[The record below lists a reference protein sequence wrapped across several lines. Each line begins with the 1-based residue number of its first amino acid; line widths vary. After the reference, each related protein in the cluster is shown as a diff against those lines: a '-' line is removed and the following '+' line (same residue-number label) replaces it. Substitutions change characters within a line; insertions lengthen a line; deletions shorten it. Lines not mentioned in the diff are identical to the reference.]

1 MIRQGK
7 NSDLGT
13 VNPFTASEKTTELNK
28 TTKAANEGRK
38 VPYSFNIFEC
48 WRLIDPAFSKKEAK
62 KIHFTSA
69 KFPYCIFSMFRKT
82 SLQTDAKQSKIG

>member
-28 TTKAANEGRK
+28 TAKAANEGRK
-38 VPYSFNIFEC
+38 VPTV
-48 WRLIDPAFSKKEAK
+48 L
-62 KIHFTSA
+62 TS
-69 KFPYCIFSMFRKT
+69 S
-82 SLQTDAKQSKIG
+82 SVGV